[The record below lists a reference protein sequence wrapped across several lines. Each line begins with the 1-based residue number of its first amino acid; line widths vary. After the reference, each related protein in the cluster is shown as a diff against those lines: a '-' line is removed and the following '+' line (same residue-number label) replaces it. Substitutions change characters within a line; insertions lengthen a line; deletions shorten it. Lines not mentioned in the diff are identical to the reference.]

1 MTQPVGYGYRGAEIL
16 YPEIPDE
23 IKQEYMMVLNSDPT
37 PRRPKCVST
46 GTHYQ
51 GLLRPAPDLD
61 DPLNKVLGAT
71 KRVAKLP
78 RRAKRT
84 ILKRLR
90 RFTRKWCRAN
100 LTPLSVDTDVSVETW
115 LASTKYSAKRKAQL
129 LKLHK
134 ECFALPTDVRIAQVK
149 GFLKDETYDTWKHP
163 RWIMSRSDEFKC
175 MYGPIIKKIEEV
187 VYNND
192 DGDSSFIKHVPDSQR
207 PAYIK
212 NRLYSPGNTYL
223 VTDYTAFESH
233 FIPEIMTALEFELY
247 DYMTKFLP
255 EHEFFMRCNRSV
267 IAKPNHIVSRNMWFD
282 VAARMS
288 GEMSTSLG
296 NGFSNLMLMLFTC
309 ERNGCK
315 NVRGVVEGDDGLFAF
330 DGPPPT
336 REMFAEA
343 GFDIKLDA
351 YTSLTETSFC
361 GMVFDEDS
369 MQTITDPFK
378 AIVNFGWT
386 SRQYLNCSSVTMQS
400 LVRAKSLSL
409 MVQYK
414 GCPMVA
420 AVAAYGIRTTDAI
433 TRKRMMTTIKK
444 LKVGQYEK
452 DRMFE
457 RMAAPSTRE
466 EPSDGTRI
474 LFEKRYGVPI
484 ADQIAFE
491 KHMDSLNT
499 LAPFSHPGLT
509 NHAPE
514 CYRQMWSTYFVGFHH
529 EYGNP
534 PIPEQWDERRV
545 EKIRGIID
553 THWNKN
559 SRRINNM

>member
-1 MTQPVGYGYRGAEIL
+1 M
-16 YPEIPDE
+16 
-23 IKQEYMMVLNSDPT
+23 
-37 PRRPKCVST
+37 
-46 GTHYQ
+46 

-78 RRAKRT
+78 RRAKRRV
-84 ILKRLR
+84 LKRLR

-100 LTPLSVDTDVSVETW
+100 LTPLSVDTDCSVETW
-115 LASTKYSAKRKAQL
+115 LASTKYSAKRKEEL
-129 LKLHK
+129 RKIHE

-187 VYNND
+187 MYNND
-192 DGDSSFIKHVPDSQR
+192 DNDTSFIKHIPDAER

-212 NRLYSPGNTYL
+212 NRLYSPGSTYL

-247 DYMTKFLP
+247 DYMTQFLP
-255 EHEFFMRCNRSV
+255 EHDFFMKCNRGV

-330 DGPPPT
+330 EGIPPT
-336 REMFAEA
+336 KEMFAEA

-386 SRQYLNCSSVTMQS
+386 SRQYLDCASVTMQA
-400 LVRAKSLSL
+400 LTRAKSMS
-409 MVQYK
+409 MMCQYG

-420 AVAAYGIRTTDAI
+420 AVAAYGMRTTDAI
-433 TRKRMMTTIKK
+433 TRKKLMTTMKK
-444 LKVGQYEK
+444 MKVGQYEK
-452 DRMFE
+452 DRIFS
-457 RMAAPSTRE
+457 RIGTPARRV
-466 EPSDGTRI
+466 EPTAKTRI
-474 LFEKRYGVPI
+474 LFESRYGVPVV
-484 ADQIAFE
+484 DQIAFE
-491 KHMDSLNT
+491 EYMDNLSSLE
-499 LAPFSHPGLT
+499 PFEHRSLT
-509 NHAPE
+509 DHAPPE
-514 CYRQMWSTYFVGFHH
+514 YFMMWDQYFVGDKHVF
-529 EYGNP
+529 GNP
-534 PIPEQWDERRV
+534 PIPEQWDEDRV
-545 EKIRGIID
+545 EKLREIIGK
-553 THWNKN
+553 HWKKKTMRCDN
-559 SRRINNM
+559 S